1 MAVLATDVQSRERF
15 CSGKR
20 SVTEE
25 WQETTVSVQRTES
38 YAENAVQQAVNA
50 HFAALELNRSLKPGM
65 KVLIKPNLLSA
76 KKPQQAATTHPML
89 VRCIIRAL
97 RSLGITDITVADS
110 PGGPFVAANLKAV
123 YAACG
128 YRSLEPEAV
137 LNMNTEWR
145 EVETASGFVT
155 RRFHLIE
162 PVCRADFI
170 INAAKLK
177 THSLTGLSGGI
188 KNLFGCIP
196 GLQKPEFHYRFPEI
210 EGFSGMLLELAQT
223 VRPDVTFVDAV
234 TAMEGD
240 GPNMG
245 TPREFGYTFAS
256 RNVFLQDFVLARTI
270 GMDPGRVTMLRL
282 AEERGLC
289 KPASI
294 RLVGDEPKPERFLL
308 PQSIT
313 NDYLSG
319 IPRFMRGP
327 VGVAAKTLLRP
338 VPHILTERCI
348 GCGRCAESCPQGI
361 IQLRESRARIQN
373 RSACISCFCC
383 QEMCPAHAIAVRRR
397 LKGGKQHHEA

>member
-1 MAVLATDVQSRERF
+1 MAVFTAGIQDPEEQEPFDPDR
-15 CSGKR
+15 K
-20 SVTEE
+20 SV
-25 WQETTVSVQRTES
+25 VSVQRTES
-38 YAENAVQQAVNA
+38 YDENPVQRAVDA
-50 HFAALELNRSLKPGM
+50 HFAALELKKSILPGM

-89 VRCIIRAL
+89 VQCIIRAL
-97 RSLGITDITVADS
+97 RALGVTDITVADS
-110 PGGPFVAANLKAV
+110 SGGPYVAANLKAV

-128 YRSLEPEAV
+128 YRELEREAV

-145 EVETASGFVT
+145 EVETPPGFVT

-162 PVCRADFI
+162 PVCSADFI
-170 INAAKLK
+170 INVAKLK

-234 TAMEGD
+234 TAMEGN

-256 RNVFLQDFVLARTI
+256 RDVFAQDLVLARAI
-270 GMDPGRVTMLRL
+270 GMDPRQVAMLRL

-289 KPASI
+289 SRDSV
-294 RLVGDEPKPERFLL
+294 RLVGDELLPEQFLL
-308 PQSIT
+308 PDSIT

-327 VGVAAKTLLRP
+327 VGVAAKALLKP
-338 VPHILTERCI
+338 VPHMLPERCI
-348 GCGRCAESCPQGI
+348 GCGKCAESCPQKI
-361 IQLRESRARIQN
+361 IRLQEHKAQIQN
-373 RSACISCFCC
+373 RRACISCFCC
-383 QEMCPAHAIAVRRR
+383 QEMCPAHAIVVRRR
-397 LKGGKQHHEA
+397 LKGGKHRHEA